1 MEQKDQAPPDKSE
14 IWYLALKRLHIAQ
27 GPGVKPSTLR
37 IAPGQRFALDGDEP
51 LDVES
56 LLRTRAIK
64 LYEESDEEWAQA
76 QLGEQAATPGRRRTR
91 RGKN

>member
-1 MEQKDQAPPDKSE
+1 MVQKDQASQDIND

-37 IAPGQRFALDGDEP
+37 IFPGQRFTLDGDEP
-51 LDVES
+51 IDVES

-64 LYEESDEEWAQA
+64 IYEESDEEWAQA
-76 QLGEQAATPGRRRTR
+76 QLGEQATIPGRRRTR

>member
-51 LDVES
+51 IDVES
-56 LLRTRAIK
+56 LLRTRAVK

-76 QLGEQAATPGRRRTR
+76 QLGEQATIPGRRRTR

>member
-1 MEQKDQAPPDKSE
+1 M
-14 IWYLALKRLHIAQ
+14 
-27 GPGVKPSTLR
+27 KPSTLR
-37 IAPGQRFALDGDEP
+37 IAPGQRFALDGDEQI
-51 LDVES
+51 DVES

-76 QLGEQAATPGRRRTR
+76 QLGEQAATPRRRTR

>member
-1 MEQKDQAPPDKSE
+1 MEQKDQAKSE

-37 IAPGQRFALDGDEP
+37 IAPGQRFTLDGDEP

-64 LYEESDEEWAQA
+64 LYEESDAEWAQA
-76 QLGEQAATPGRRRTR
+76 QLGEQVATPRRRAQ

>member
-56 LLRTRAIK
+56 LLPVSYTHLTLPTNR
-64 LYEESDEEWAQA
+64 EV
-76 QLGEQAATPGRRRTR
+76 
-91 RGKN
+91 